1 MWSNKQSQTDPT
13 RSSAS
18 PEQASPV
25 TPISPAASLRPG
37 SSTARTLSFLGPSLE
52 IKGRISGEEDLQIDC
67 KVEGPIALQGQKLIA
82 GRGAQL
88 HSEISAREVIVYG
101 KVQGNVRAQ
110 DRVEI
115 KKDGSV
121 VGDIATARISI
132 EDGAYFKGRIEIERS
147 KAPVVEEPESQLLPV
162 PVTAG

>member
-1 MWSNKQSQTDPT
+1 MWNKQSQADST
-13 RSSAS
+13 RSSSS
-18 PEQASPV
+18 PEQTYPV
-25 TPISPAASLRPG
+25 TPIGPVATSRPG
-37 SSTARTLSFLGPSLE
+37 APSARNLSFLGPSLE

-82 GRGAQL
+82 GRSAQL
-88 HSEISAREVIVYG
+88 HSEISAREVVVYG
-101 KVQGNVRAQ
+101 KIQGNVRAQ

-121 VGDIATARISI
+121 LGDITTSRISI

-147 KAPVVEEPESQLLPV
+147 KAPVVEESESVLAPV